1 MRVPVPSGKP
11 SSNRQ
16 RSSRPGASPTS
27 IRHNRDG
34 RFSQE
39 PPRAA
44 SRRACAT
51 SGSRDSAAGMSPSA
65 TAAAKV
71 GTSHNLVSAGSS
83 DRSSAIRHR
92 LSQNAANEAAGG
104 GVREHCPGTRPN
116 AVPRGRKAT
125 RPNSRLVR
133 VGQPFRRP
141 PSRLRPVPDCRR
153 ADIHRGCRRSGN
165 PFDPVWH
172 PLLLSTHPLS

>member
-1 MRVPVPSGKP
+1 MWQSALIRQRRNATNAVPVPSGKP

-116 AVPRGRKAT
+116 AVPAGSQG
-125 RPNSRLVR
+125 NSAKFAAGACGTTISLPAIVSEACT
-133 VGQPFRRP
+133 GP
-141 PSRLRPVPDCRR
+141 
-153 ADIHRGCRRSGN
+153 
-165 PFDPVWH
+165 
-172 PLLLSTHPLS
+172 PLSRHPPWMPPIGQSV